1 MSDYRAHNDKIVDQH
16 TRHAPGYAKLVGEMA
31 NESRA
36 SRAEAI
42 GVRPQDRLLDIA
54 CGSGSLTLELAPHIA
69 HATGLDLTPAM
80 LDQARNAQAHC
91 GANNVEWVRGD
102 AASLPFPD
110 ETFTLVTCSAAF
122 HHFGNAREILAEMAR
137 VCSPGGRIV
146 VMDVTPDA
154 DKTGA
159 YDRME
164 KMRDPSHGHAH
175 SLVELCEMGAA
186 LQLGEPVTQFRR
198 TPLMPYEAVLAT
210 SHPEQ
215 YSREELLE
223 LMRQDAH
230 SGDDH
235 YGFNAT
241 IEDEKVMVSYP
252 MSTVIW
258 TKPHALKPA

>member
-1 MSDYRAHNDKIVDQH
+1 MSEASNHNATVVDQH
-16 TRHAPGYAKLVGEMA
+16 TKQASGYAKLVGEMA

-42 GVRPQDRLLDIA
+42 GVWPQDTLLDIA

-80 LDQARNAQAHC
+80 LDQARNAQAKC
-91 GANNVEWVRGD
+91 GANNVEWVQGD
-102 AASLPFPD
+102 GANLPFPD

-122 HHFGNAREILAEMAR
+122 HHFGNAREILAEMVR

-175 SLVELCEMGAA
+175 SLDELCEMGAA
-186 LQLGEPVTQFRR
+186 LQLDEPATQVRR
-198 TPLMPYEAVLAT
+198 TPLMPFEAVLAT
-210 SHPEQ
+210 SHPEHH
-215 YSREELLE
+215 SREELLE
-223 LMRQDAH
+223 LMRQDAL
-230 SGDDH
+230 SGEDRH
-235 YGFNAT
+235 GFSAT
-241 IEDEKVMVSYP
+241 IEDQKVMVSYP

-258 TKPHALKPA
+258 TKP